1 MIPKYLSANALTVAA
16 LAIGVGTLAILAEAG
31 IWTSLAI
38 STLVLTSALLV
49 LATSGLPKSWV
60 AATLLVKT
68 LYAADLLLAMYDGR
82 PLRYAPEVGASA
94 AELRAQTLLMLC
106 VWAAAFCAAASF
118 SSNSRLFSYT
128 KMPDGVSGKVIPML
142 LIAISQV
149 AFILIVKQ
157 VGGISMMLSSM
168 SSRYEV
174 YFGIGFLRV
183 AVGAGAIGCAMYYL
197 QGKRWRSWIITVAI
211 FIELALLGGRS
222 FALFSTLIPIAMLWL
237 CSLKRIPIGRTAL
250 ITASAVIFVSALGTY
265 RSSQL
270 SQQYHAATGVFS
282 KLVIDTG
289 AADNFP
295 SLLSMLRRDVT
306 PYAGIEIVSSSL
318 FAPIPRAIWNEK
330 PMTDEAAAIGTILAN
345 ADTVN
350 WGLPIGPHG
359 LAYYTAGAIAVPI
372 FGLISGLFFGFVLN
386 RTQRSAAWMATSP
399 FILLLAP
406 DILSPSTAARAIVLI
421 MITIAIS
428 FAIRLRFRK

>member
-1 MIPKYLSANALTVAA
+1 MIRNYLSANAQTVAA
-16 LAIGVGTLAILAEAG
+16 LAMGVGTLAILAEAG
-31 IWTSLAI
+31 LWISLAI
-38 STLVLTSALLV
+38 SALVLTSALLV
-49 LATSGLPKSWV
+49 LATSTLPKSWV
-60 AATLLVKT
+60 AATLLVKA

-106 VWAAAFCAAASF
+106 VWAAAFCAASTF
-118 SSNSRLFSYT
+118 SSSTRSFDHT
-128 KMPDGVSGKVIPML
+128 KMPAGLSGKVIPIL
-142 LIAISQV
+142 LIAISQI

-157 VGGISMMLSSM
+157 VGGISAMLSSM

-183 AVGAGAIGCAMYYL
+183 AVAAGAIGCAMHYL
-197 QGKRWRSWIITVAI
+197 QGKRWQAWTVTTAI

-237 CSLKRIPIGRTAL
+237 LSLKRIPIGRASLIAVSAL
-250 ITASAVIFVSALGTY
+250 IFVSALGTY
-265 RSSQL
+265 RSAQL

-295 SLLSMLRRDVT
+295 SLLSMVRRDAT
-306 PYAGIEIVSSSL
+306 PYAGIEIVASSL

-372 FGLISGLFFGFVLN
+372 FGVVSGLFFGFVLN
-386 RTQRSAAWMATSP
+386 RARRSTAWMATCP

-406 DILSPSTAARAIVLI
+406 DILSPSIAARGIVLI

-428 FAIRLRFRK
+428 LAVRLRIRK